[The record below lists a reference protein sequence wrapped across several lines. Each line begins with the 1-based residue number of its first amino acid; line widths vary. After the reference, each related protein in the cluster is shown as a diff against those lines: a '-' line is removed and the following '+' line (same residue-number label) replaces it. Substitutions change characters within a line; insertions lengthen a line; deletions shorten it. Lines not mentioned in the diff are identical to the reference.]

1 MNPPALRPQQGT
13 VLLALLAIVL
23 HVATAWNSSGYHSAD
38 EHHQV
43 IEFAQYKLG
52 ELPPGHLAWEYPTG
66 IRSSIQPWIA
76 VGTIVVAR
84 SMGLTDPLHQAF
96 LLRLF
101 SALLALLAVR
111 AFVRAGREH
120 LPGGLQQPFT
130 LLSIGLW
137 FLPFLHVRFS
147 SEGWSASFLL
157 LGLAALLRKPDHTTR
172 WTWMAGAALAMAVL
186 LRPST
191 AVVVAGALAWLI
203 VVRRPAARSLLLLGF
218 AGLLTLLLGLV
229 ADSLFYGRVVLSTWN
244 YWMMAVSGPP
254 REAFDTL
261 PWYYY
266 PPWVVKYAI
275 PPIGALLLIAYIV
288 VLVRN
293 PRHALVW
300 CITPLL
306 VVLTLVPHK
315 EVRFLF
321 PIADLAPLMIMLA
334 VSSMRTALGSI
345 PAWIR
350 HLLVGGLVII
360 NLVAL
365 AVVVLRPAGNGR
377 TALVPAMR
385 GAGAVTYLIDP
396 VIAWRIEVPPFYR
409 DNMPGDTAI
418 APGAVQGPLR
428 TPLVVVRDADLA
440 LLKASTGQHFEPLA
454 RTAPVWEEQLMR
466 WYTWEEGWPPWTL
479 YRVHWPDAAPAGH

>member
-1 MNPPALRPQQGT
+1 MLF
-13 VLLALLAIVL
+13 ALLAIVL
-23 HVATAWNSSGYHSAD
+23 HVVTAWNSSGYHSAD

-43 IEFAQYKLG
+43 IAFAQYKLG

-76 VGTIVVAR
+76 AGTILVAR

-120 LPGGLQQPFT
+120 LPGWLQQPFT

-157 LGLAALLRKPDHTTR
+157 LGLAALLRKPDHTAR

-203 VVRRPAARSLLLLGF
+203 VVRRPSGRSVLQLAF
-218 AGLLTLLLGLV
+218 AGSLTVLFGLM
-229 ADSLFYGRVVLSTWN
+229 ADSLFYDRVVLSTWN

-266 PPWVVKYAI
+266 GPWVVKYAI

-288 VLVRN
+288 LLVRN
-293 PRHALVW
+293 PRHLLVW
-300 CITPLL
+300 SITPFL
-306 VVLTLVPHK
+306 VALTLVPHK
-315 EVRFLF
+315 EIRFLF
-321 PIADLAPLMIMLA
+321 PIADLAPLMVMLA
-334 VSSMRTALGSI
+334 VPYMHTTLGSI

-350 HLLVGGLVII
+350 RLFVSGLVII
-360 NLVAL
+360 DLVAL

-377 TALVPAMR
+377 AALVPAMR
-385 GAGAVTYLIDP
+385 GAGAVTYVIDP
-396 VIAWRIEVPPFYR
+396 GNAWRIEVPPFYR
-409 DNMPGDTAI
+409 DKLPGDTAI
-418 APGAVQGPLR
+418 APGALQGNLH
-428 TPLVVVRDADLA
+428 TPLAVAHDMDRA
-440 LLKASTGQHFEPLA
+440 LLQARTGQEFKPIV
-454 RTAPVWEEQLMR
+454 RSAPWWEVQLMTF
-466 WYTWEEGWPPWTL
+466 YTWNEASPPWTL
-479 YRVHWPDAAPAGH
+479 YMVQDHVGPPKRD

>member
-1 MNPPALRPQQGT
+1 MKPLFSNPYRHP
-13 VLLALLAIVL
+13 VLIAVVAVAL
-23 HVATAWNSSGYHSAD
+23 HVVTAWNSSGYHSAD

-43 IEFAQYKLG
+43 IEFAQTKLG
-52 ELPPGHLAWEYPTG
+52 ELPPGHLAWEHPTG

-76 VGTIVVAR
+76 AGTIVAAR
-84 SMGLTDPLHQAF
+84 SVGIADPLHQAF
-96 LLRLF
+96 LLRLL
-101 SALLALLAVR
+101 SALLALIAVR
-111 AFVRAGREH
+111 AFVRAARDQ
-120 LPGGLQQPFT
+120 LPRDLQQPFM

-157 LGLAALLRKPDHTTR
+157 LGLAALLRKPDQAAR
-172 WTWMAGAALAMAVL
+172 WPWQAGAALAMAVL

-191 AVVVAGALAWLI
+191 AVVVAGAIAWLV
-203 VVRRPAARSLLLLGF
+203 VVRRPGTRLVLQLVF
-218 AGLLTLLLGLV
+218 AGLLTVLLGLV

-293 PRHALVW
+293 PRHVLVW

-321 PIADLAPLMIMLA
+321 PIADLAPLLVMLA
-334 VSSMRTALGSI
+334 VSSMRAGLEAI
-345 PAWIR
+345 PAWLR
-350 HLLVGGLVII
+350 QFFVGGLVLI

-365 AVVVLRPAGNGR
+365 AVVVMRPAGNGR
-377 TALVPAMR
+377 TALVPPMR

-396 VIAWRIEVPPFYR
+396 VVAWRIEVPPFYR
-409 DNMPGDTAI
+409 DKVPGDTAI
-418 APGAVQGPLR
+418 APGAVQGPLP
-428 TPLVVVRDADLA
+428 TPLVVLRDADLA
-440 LLKASTGQHFEPLA
+440 LLQATTRQHFEPLA
-454 RTAPVWEEQLMR
+454 RTAPLWEEHLMR
-466 WYTWEEGWPPWTL
+466 WYTWNEGWPPWTL
-479 YRVHWPDAAPAGH
+479 YRVHATGPTPAGD

>member
-1 MNPPALRPQQGT
+1 MNPLFSGPDRRP
-13 VLLALLAIVL
+13 VLIAFVAMVL
-23 HVATAWNSSGYHSAD
+23 HVVTAWNSSGYHSAD

-76 VGTIVVAR
+76 AGTIGVAR

-120 LPGGLQQPFT
+120 LPGGLQQPFK

-172 WTWMAGAALAMAVL
+172 WTWMAGATLAMAVL

-191 AVVVAGALAWLI
+191 AVVVAGALAWLMVI
-203 VVRRPAARSLLLLGF
+203 RQPAGRSVLQLVF
-218 AGLLTLLLGLV
+218 AGLLTVLLGLV
-229 ADSLFYGRVVLSTWN
+229 ADSLFYGRLVLSTWN

-293 PRHALVW
+293 PRHVLVW

-321 PIADLAPLMIMLA
+321 PIADLVPLMLMLA

-350 HLLVGGLVII
+350 HLFVGGLVII

-377 TALVPAMR
+377 TVLVPMMP

-396 VIAWRIEVPPFYR
+396 TIAWRIEVPPFYR
-409 DNMPGDTAI
+409 DKVRGDTAI

-440 LLKASTGQHFEPLA
+440 LLEAGTGQHFEPLA
-454 RTAPVWEEQLMR
+454 RTAPLWEEHLMR
-466 WYTWEEGWPPWTL
+466 WYTWDEGWPPWTL
-479 YRVHWPDAAPAGH
+479 YQVHGPDPTPAGD

>member
-1 MNPPALRPQQGT
+1 MNPLFSGLHRNPM
-13 VLLALLAIVL
+13 LLAVVAVAL
-23 HVATAWNSSGYHSAD
+23 HVVTAWNSSGYHSAD

-76 VGTIVVAR
+76 AGTIVAAR
-84 SMGLTDPLHQAF
+84 SVGIADPLHQAF

-111 AFVRAGREH
+111 AFVRAARDQ
-120 LPGGLQQPFT
+120 LPEDLQQPFT

-157 LGLAALLRKPDHTTR
+157 LGLAALLRKPDPAER
-172 WTWMAGAALAMAVL
+172 WTWPAGAALTMAVL

-191 AVVVAGALAWLI
+191 AVVVAGAIAWLL
-203 VVRRPAARSLLLLGF
+203 VVRRPATRRIIQLAF

-275 PPIGALLLIAYIV
+275 PPIGVLLLAAFIV
-288 VLVRN
+288 LLVRS
-293 PRHALVW
+293 PRHLLVW

-306 VVLTLVPHK
+306 VMLTMVPHK

-321 PIADLAPLMIMLA
+321 PIADLAPMMVMLA
-334 VSSMRTALGSI
+334 ASSLRTVLERVPAL
-345 PAWIR
+345 WR
-350 HLLVGGLVII
+350 NLVFGALVAI
-360 NLVAL
+360 NLMAL

-377 TALVPAMR
+377 TALVPMMR
-385 GAGAVTYLIDP
+385 DAGAVTYLIDP
-396 VIAWRIEVPPFYR
+396 AIAWRIEVPPFYR
-409 DNMPGDTAI
+409 DKVPGDTAI

-428 TPLVVVRDADLA
+428 TPLVVLRDADLA
-440 LLKASTGQHFEPLA
+440 PLEARTQQRFEPLV
-454 RTAPVWEEQLMR
+454 RTAPRWEERLMR
-466 WYTWEEGWPPWTL
+466 WYTWNEGWPPWTL
-479 YRVHWPDAAPAGH
+479 YRVHAPGAAPAAD